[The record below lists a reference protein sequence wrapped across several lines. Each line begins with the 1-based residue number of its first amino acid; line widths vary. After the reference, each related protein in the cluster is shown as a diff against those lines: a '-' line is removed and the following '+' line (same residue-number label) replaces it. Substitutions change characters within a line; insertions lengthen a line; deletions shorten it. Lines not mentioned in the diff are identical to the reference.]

1 MMTSHAQCT
10 LVLVVIR
17 ITMAVSKEENAEDK
31 RTKLE
36 RFRVILTE
44 DDIPGASLE
53 SRNPEILL
61 KNEELKRWL
70 KWIQIPLKPQFIY
83 MICII

>member
-1 MMTSHAQCT
+1 MTPHAQCT